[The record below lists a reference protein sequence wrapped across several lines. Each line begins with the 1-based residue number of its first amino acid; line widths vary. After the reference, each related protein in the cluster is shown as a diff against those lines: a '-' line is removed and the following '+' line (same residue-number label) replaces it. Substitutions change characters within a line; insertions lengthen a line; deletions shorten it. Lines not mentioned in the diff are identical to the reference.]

1 MAMAVPNRLVE
12 IAAEM
17 EQLQNEIKERRRVL
31 NFLLRSVRTRDPA
44 EREERINAA
53 RENLKERERRLQ
65 VLQTEQQELI
75 VQVAIT
81 ASHPQRD

>member
-1 MAMAVPNRLVE
+1 MAMDVPNRLSE

-17 EQLQNEIKERRRVL
+17 EQLQNEIREHHRVL
-31 NFLLRSVRTRDPA
+31 NFLLISVRRRDPA

-53 RENLKERERRLQ
+53 RENLMEKQRRLQ

-75 VQVAIT
+75 VQAINRGDREN
-81 ASHPQRD
+81 H